1 MAKTFKLEVVTP
13 DRQVIAEAVS
23 MVTLPGLLGEFGV
36 LPGHAAFLSALKK
49 GKMKITRD
57 GKAEFHL
64 IGSGYAEVKGDAV
77 IVLTESVEG
86 IEGSELD
93 RRQGTPDRRQAPR
106 NQ

>member
-1 MAKTFKLEVVTP
+1 MAKTFKLQVVTP
-13 DRQVIAEAVS
+13 DRQVITDSVS
-23 MVTLPGLLGEFGV
+23 MVTLPGVLGEFGV

-64 IGSGYAEVKGDAV
+64 IGEGYAEVKADFV

-93 RRQGTPDRRQAPR
+93 RRQGSPDRRATPR
-106 NQ
+106 N